1 MTITIAPPPARRRPP
16 AKRAQAAPPVAPAAL
31 PALPGPPAP
40 RPPPGLWQHWPEGSL
55 EPHEPAL
62 LARPYEKGRGAPPE
76 RSKCGTC
83 IALCCRYIAFEVD
96 GPDVPRDFELL
107 RWFLL
112 HERTA
117 LFVEGRTW
125 FLQVFVRCRAL
136 GADYRCTI
144 YETRPEICREYEAD
158 GCDRDQAGAE
168 TGVDRI
174 FRSVEELD
182 AYRVTWTKRW
192 EARRRK
198 VRREAGRK
206 AARTRR
212 RRAAARGSGARGRG
226 KRRD

>member
-16 AKRAQAAPPVAPAAL
+16 AKRAQAAPPVALATPSPPRA
-31 PALPGPPAP
+31 GPRR

-62 LARPYEKGRGAPPE
+62 LARSYEKGRDVPPE

-96 GPDVPRDFELL
+96 GPEVPRDFELL

-136 GADYRCTI
+136 GTDYRCTI
-144 YETRPEICREYEAD
+144 YASRPEICREYEAE

-182 AYRVTWTKRW
+182 AYRVTWTRRW

-198 VRREAGRK
+198 RRSEAALK

-212 RRAAARGSGARGRG
+212 RRAKARGPGARATG
-226 KRRD
+226 KRRA